1 MPPWGMLRAELGD
14 AVHAIGSAASEEVAM
29 ATVPATPDKPL
40 SDDQVAFYHRHGY
53 LILENVLSAVEL
65 EELRSATAGLRE
77 ERARRGGQDNIV
89 AIMDFALLDKAFM
102 RAAHHPHMLAA
113 VTQLIGEHLRL
124 QHCKLNW
131 KPPTKGTGEVDW
143 HQDFPFLPHTNYDLL
158 ACMILLDD
166 SVPEN
171 GCMRVI
177 PGSHLRG
184 PVDHFDES
192 GAFARRCT
200 DAADYADDLARGNVV
215 DLVAPAGSITIHH
228 CCIVHASYPN
238 NSDTPRRGL
247 IYQIAAGDSI
257 QLGGHLYKVWPI
269 WLQGKDPLR
278 ARMENGTVHRLSRPL
293 TNAGGLEPNE
303 S

>member
-1 MPPWGMLRAELGD
+1 MTASAETQHTVL
-14 AVHAIGSAASEEVAM
+14 SE
-29 ATVPATPDKPL
+29 
-40 SDDQVAFYHRHGY
+40 DQVAFYQRQGY
-53 LILENVLSAVEL
+53 LILENVLSAAEL
-65 EELRSATAGLRE
+65 QELRAATEGLRE
-77 ERARRGGQDNIV
+77 ERARIAGDDRIA
-89 AIMDFALLDKAFM
+89 AIMDFALLDDAFM
-102 RAAHHPHMLAA
+102 QAAHQPTMLAA
-113 VTQLIGEHLRL
+113 VTQLIGENLRL

-184 PVDHFDES
+184 PVDHFDEN
-192 GAFARRCT
+192 GVFARHCT
-200 DAADYADDLARGNVV
+200 DPADYEDDLARGNIV

-228 CCIVHASYPN
+228 CCIVHSSYPN

-269 WLQGKDPLR
+269 WLQGQDPLR
-278 ARMENGTVHRLSRPL
+278 ARMGDGTVYRLSKSL
-293 TNAGGLEPNE
+293 TNAGGLEPSE
-303 S
+303 D

>member
-1 MPPWGMLRAELGD
+1 MTTA
-14 AVHAIGSAASEEVAM
+14 SATQKNV
-29 ATVPATPDKPL
+29 L

-53 LILENVLSAVEL
+53 LILENVLAAAEL
-65 EELRSATAGLRE
+65 QELQAATEGLQE
-77 ERARRGGQDNIV
+77 ERNRRGGNDSIV
-89 AIMDFALLDKAFM
+89 AIMDFALLDDAFM

-113 VTQLIGEHLRL
+113 VTQLIGENLRL

-158 ACMILLDD
+158 ACMILMDD
-166 SVPEN
+166 SSPEN

-184 PVDHFDES
+184 PVDHFTVD
-192 GAFARRCT
+192 GTFARHCT
-200 DAADYADDLARGNVV
+200 DPADYADDLARGNVV

-228 CCIVHASYPN
+228 SCIVHASYPN
-238 NSDTPRRGL
+238 YSDTPRRGL
-247 IYQIAAGDSI
+247 IYQIAAGDSV
-257 QLGGHLYKVWPI
+257 QLGGQLYKVWPL

-278 ARMENGTVHRLSRPL
+278 ARMEDGTVFRLSRPL
-293 TNAGGLEPNE
+293 TNVGGLEP
-303 S
+303 SDQ

>member
-1 MPPWGMLRAELGD
+1 MVL
-14 AVHAIGSAASEEVAM
+14 
-29 ATVPATPDKPL
+29 T
-40 SDDQVAFYHRHGY
+40 DDQIAFYQRHGY
-53 LILENVLSAVEL
+53 LILENVLSAA
-65 EELRSATAGLRE
+65 ELRELRAATESLQE
-77 ERARRGGQDNIV
+77 ERIRRGGSDSIV
-89 AIMDFALLDKAFM
+89 AIMDFVLLDDAFM
-102 RAAHHPHMLAA
+102 QAAHQPHMLAA
-113 VTQLIGEHLRL
+113 VTQLIGANLRL

-158 ACMILLDD
+158 ACMVLLDD

-184 PVDHFDES
+184 PVDHFDAD
-192 GAFARRCT
+192 GAFVRHCT
-200 DAADYADDLARGNVV
+200 DPADYADDLARGNVV

-228 CCIVHASYPN
+228 CCIVHSSYPN

-257 QLGGHLYKVWPI
+257 QLGGHLYKVWPL
-269 WLQGKDPLR
+269 WLQGEDPLR
-278 ARMENGTVHRLSRPL
+278 ARMEDGTVHRLSKPL
-293 TNAGGLEPNE
+293 TNVGGLEPSDE
-303 S
+303 

>member
-1 MPPWGMLRAELGD
+1 
-14 AVHAIGSAASEEVAM
+14 M
-29 ATVPATPDKPL
+29 ATVPATQDQTL
-40 SDDQVAFYHRHGY
+40 SEDQVAFYHRHGY
-53 LILENVLSAVEL
+53 LILENVLSAAEL
-65 EELRSATAGLRE
+65 QELRVVTEGLRG
-77 ERARRGGQDNIV
+77 ERVRRGGKDNIV
-89 AIMDFALLDKAFM
+89 AIMDFALLDDAFM
-102 RAAHHPHMLAA
+102 QAAHHPHMLAA
-113 VTQLIGEHLRL
+113 VTQLIGQNLRL

-184 PVDHFDES
+184 PADHFDAD
-192 GAFARRCT
+192 GKFARHCT
-200 DAADYADDLARGNVV
+200 DPADFEDDLARGNVV

-257 QLGGHLYKVWPI
+257 QLGGHLYKVWPL
-269 WLQGKDPLR
+269 WLQGQDPLR
-278 ARMENGTVHRLSRPL
+278 ARMEDGTVFRLSRPL
-293 TNAGGLEPNE
+293 TNVGGLEPSE
-303 S
+303 D